1 MKSTP
6 PGLSI
11 VNDPAG
17 LPAEAR
23 MDYEILRS
31 ACGSEWRCFRNE
43 DGFPELVC
51 VRLKARMFVW
61 SVDRIAC
68 QFETTRSA
76 SMKGAFR
83 AILEACPSAQWE
95 QQGDFEAII
104 SVRRDEGRAL
114 SMHMKPW
121 RIPSLSEQ
129 DKARRRK
136 LVSTLRSPLRRK
148 PLRK

>member
-51 VRLKARMFVW
+51 TKLKARIFVW
-61 SVDRIAC
+61 SVDRIAF
-68 QFETTRSA
+68 QYSA
-76 SMKGAFR
+76 GKPRLAFR
-83 AILEACPSAQWE
+83 AIKSAACPSAEME
-95 QQGDFEAII
+95 QEGDHEII
-104 SVRRDEGRAL
+104 GSVRRDEGRAL
-114 SMHMKPW
+114 ALHLKPW
-121 RIPSLSEQ
+121 RIREKLSE
-129 DKARRRK
+129 DRKRK
-136 LVSTLRSPLRRK
+136 LKAHWFHKKS
-148 PLRK
+148 